1 MEIEILLVFVSLVLA
16 GGAVALFVRTVRERT
31 YEHSDR
37 LALLP
42 MEEDAPPKRPA
53 PPPPSP

>member
-1 MEIEILLVFVSLVLA
+1 MTIVIMLVFVSLVLA
-16 GGAVALFVRTVRERT
+16 TSAVALFVRSVRERT

-42 MEEDAPPKRPA
+42 MEEDAPPKPA
-53 PPPPSP
+53 TPPPSSR